1 MLWSKAAAETEA
13 MLRLEVEGPIARLL
27 IDRPER
33 HNAMSLAMWQALPD
47 LLAQAAADAQVR
59 VVVLTSAKAGL
70 FSAGADIGELL
81 ASCED
86 ALLRTATQHAINAA
100 QAALVACAKP
110 TVAFVDGDAIG
121 GGCGLTLTC
130 DIRVAT
136 ARARFG
142 ITPARLGLVYPL
154 HDTALLVDLVGAG
167 QARRLMLSGMVI
179 GAEEALRIGLV
190 EEIADSAHAL
200 CATIAANSAFSTA
213 AIKATIARVLAGQR
227 QEDDAS
233 LALFA
238 SAFTEGDFDQ
248 RAAAFLKRKT

>member
-1 MLWSKAAAETEA
+1 MA
-13 MLRLEVEGPIARLL
+13 LRLDVEGAVARLL

-33 HNAMSLAMWQALPD
+33 HNAMNLAMWQALPR
-47 LLAQAAADAQVR
+47 LLAQAEADPQVR
-59 VVVLTSAKAGL
+59 TVVLTSAKAGL
-70 FSAGADIGELL
+70 FSAGADIAELL

-86 ALLRTATQHAINAA
+86 EVLRAATQQALNAA

-110 TVAFVDGDAIG
+110 TIAFIDGDAIG
-121 GGCGLTLTC
+121 GGCGLTLAC
-130 DIRVAT
+130 DMRVAT
-136 ARARFG
+136 ERARFG

-190 EEIADSAHAL
+190 EDIAESAHAL
-200 CATIAANSAFSTA
+200 CATIAANSAFSA
-213 AIKATIARVLAGQR
+213 RGIKQTIARVLTGQR
-227 QEDDAS
+227 QEDEAS

-238 SAFTEGDFDQ
+238 SAFTEGDFNQ
-248 RAAAFLKRKT
+248 RATAFLKRKA